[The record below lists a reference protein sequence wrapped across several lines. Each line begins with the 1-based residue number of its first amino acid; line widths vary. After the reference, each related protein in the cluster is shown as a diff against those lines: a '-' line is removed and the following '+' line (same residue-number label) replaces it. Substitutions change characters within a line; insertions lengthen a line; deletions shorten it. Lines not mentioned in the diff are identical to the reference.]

1 MVYKPESKYP
11 SRRSYVLKI
20 SSDADPVALAG
31 RLENL
36 VTGVKRE
43 FTSGDELLR
52 CIASDL
58 QSGAI
63 EHSVDDNG
71 S

>member
-36 VTGVKRE
+36 VTGVKCE
-43 FTSGDELLR
+43 FTSGDELLD

-58 QSGAI
+58 QSGAV
-63 EHSVDDNG
+63 EHSADDNG
-71 S
+71 N